1 MALEIVILDGVDI
14 VANAFNAVAAFVKN
28 DTWFSLVKI
37 AEFIGV
43 IMAALVYVKGQDL
56 RTFFYWLIA
65 FVLVNALLLTPK
77 ERIVVVDLSSPTV
90 IKSIDNVPLG
100 VALPLYLSTKI
111 GYSIAQTYDLF
122 FHSPSDVRYTNTG
135 LLFGQRLLE
144 ESFYVKPSND
154 RLTSNINNYIQS
166 CVIERNMIKGGGSFE
181 SLMKNEELITTLYS
195 GSPADYMTYNQNG
208 TSTLQS
214 CAVAGRTIA
223 TEIKNYSSSD
233 DPIKKIMSGL
243 GLKSAKPGSL
253 SEYKNKLSN
262 VQNYFIGTSKSASE
276 IFTQNMLVN
285 SYRRALE
292 HYPAALDGS
301 SELIAQASEQ
311 SLTKMKLAHHASY
324 EVAGK
329 TLPALHT
336 VFLTMMIGIFPIMA
350 LAMFIREISWNAIK
364 NYLSILFSL
373 MMWPVLFAIFNSII
387 TTLNANVMHGEG
399 FTLQNMDKIKENAS
413 MIAGMASWLMLSIPF
428 LSFKLVTNLGQ
439 NIASAGSYLGSALAG
454 STSADAAS
462 VAAGNYSWGNMQ
474 MNNINGN
481 KVDLNSVYREGM
493 KTIQLANGATQT
505 MTNDGS
511 MVLDSTGSMSKLP
524 FSFDTGRMLDAS
536 LNSSIQA
543 LQRQS
548 EQYMQGYRSSMTNAH
563 DSASQILKNYSHQDL
578 RQKGLTENDIHAL
591 KDVAQ
596 ESHGA
601 SIRNAATDS
610 TRSADSTS
618 TNKVNSTGAG
628 VKATANAEA
637 SGGFTLFGNGAKAS
651 VGVHG
656 EAGTSYYVHDS
667 NNEEASK
674 SKDSSY
680 TFGKDEQW
688 NTSQFAEKSKQIS
701 QIDTSNVQDSQL
713 RSLIKNTQDSMRNA
727 YENFNGFT
735 ATQSRERVLSETANL
750 TESQRMNIQHRLEQE
765 FVGYARTRLGDD
777 NVGYVLTSGTAEARE
792 QRTQLIN
799 EYSAQFEESL
809 RNIHDGNGVKVLGSQ
824 GGFSNSNSGGQ
835 NGFNSIMPSGQ
846 VENYVSNRG
855 LNYEE
860 QAKQMGIKT
869 DPIEHV
875 NPHSNKNQNVINAYD
890 VQAEKNKIMS
900 DSAEKFADNRE
911 KANEKKYKDKY

>member
-28 DTWFSLVKI
+28 DTWFSLIKI

-43 IMAALVYVKGQDL
+43 IMAALVYVKGQDI

-100 VALPLYLSTKI
+100 VALPLYLTTKV

-578 RQKGLTENDIHAL
+578 LQKGLTESQINAL
-591 KDVAQ
+591 RNTAQ

-601 SIRNAATDS
+601 STKEAATDS
-610 TRSADSTS
+610 TRNTDSTS
-618 TNKVNSTGAG
+618 TSRTNSTGGKISFGGKIFAIG
-628 VKATANAEA
+628 AEG
-637 SGGFTLFGNGAKAS
+637 S
-651 VGVHG
+651 
-656 EAGTSYYVHDS
+656 TSYYVNDS
-667 NNEEASK
+667 DSEDVSK

-680 TFGKDEQW
+680 SYSKDNNW
-688 NTSQFAEKSKQIS
+688 NNAQVAENTKQLSEIN
-701 QIDTSNVQDSQL
+701 TSNVQDSQL

-824 GGFSNSNSGGQ
+824 GGFSNSNSGSQ
-835 NGFNSIMPSGQ
+835 NGSNSIVPNGQ
-846 VENYVSNRG
+846 IENYTGVQGSN
-855 LNYEE
+855 LEA
-860 QAKQMGIKT
+860 QANDLGIKT
-869 DPIEHV
+869 EPI
-875 NPHSNKNQNVINAYD
+875 NQINTQSERNQTLKNAYD
-890 VQAEKNKIMS
+890 IQAAKNKIMA
-900 DSAEKFADNRE
+900 DSAEKFVANRE
-911 KANEKKYKDKY
+911 KSNNTKFNEKN

>member
-14 VANAFNAVAAFVKN
+14 VANAFNAVASFVKN
-28 DTWFSLVKI
+28 DTWFSLIKI

-56 RTFFYWLIA
+56 RTFFYWLVA

-77 ERIVVVDLSSPTV
+77 ERVVVVDLANQTMRP
-90 IKSIDNVPLG
+90 IPIDNVPLG

-122 FHSPSDVRYTNTG
+122 FHSPSDVKYTNTG

-208 TSTLQS
+208 ASTLQS
-214 CAVAGRTIA
+214 CAVAGRAIA

-253 SEYKNKLSN
+253 SEYKNKVSN

-285 SYRRALE
+285 SYRHALE

-387 TTLNANVMHGEG
+387 TTLNANIMHGEG
-399 FTLQNMDKIKENAS
+399 FTLQNMDKVKENAS

-505 MTNDGS
+505 MTSDGS

-578 RQKGLTENDIHAL
+578 LQKGLTESQINAL
-591 KDVAQ
+591 RNTAQ
-596 ESHGA
+596 ESHGT
-601 SIRNAATDS
+601 STKDAATDS
-610 TRSADSTS
+610 TRNTDSTS
-618 TNKVNSTGAG
+618 TSRTNSTGG
-628 VKATANAEA
+628 KI
-637 SGGFTLFGNGAKAS
+637 S
-651 VGVHG
+651 VGG
-656 EAGTSYYVHDS
+656 KIFGIGAEGSTSYYVNDS
-667 NNEEASK
+667 DSEDVSK

-680 TFGKDEQW
+680 SYSKDDNW
-688 NTSQFAEKSKQIS
+688 NNAQVAENTKQLSEIN
-701 QIDTSNVQDSQL
+701 TSNVQDSQL

-824 GGFSNSNSGGQ
+824 GGFSNSNSGSQ
-835 NGFNSIMPSGQ
+835 NGSNSIVPNGQ
-846 VENYVSNRG
+846 IENYTGVQGSN
-855 LNYEE
+855 LEA
-860 QAKQMGIKT
+860 QANDLGIKT
-869 DPIEHV
+869 EPT
-875 NPHSNKNQNVINAYD
+875 NQINTQSERNQTLKNAYD
-890 VQAEKNKIMS
+890 IQAAKNKIMA
-900 DSAEKFADNRE
+900 DSAEKFVANRE
-911 KANEKKYKDKY
+911 KSNNTRFNEKN

>member
-28 DTWFSLVKI
+28 DTWFSLIKI
-37 AEFIGV
+37 AEFIGI
-43 IMAALVYVKGQDL
+43 IMAALVYVKGQDI

-77 ERIVVVDLSSPTV
+77 ERVVVVDLSSPTV
-90 IKSIDNVPLG
+90 IKNIDNVPLG

-122 FHSPSDVRYTNTG
+122 FHSPSDVKYTNTG

-208 TSTLQS
+208 ASTLQS
-214 CAVAGRTIA
+214 CAVAGRAIA

-253 SEYKNKLSN
+253 NEYKNKLSN

-387 TTLNANVMHGEG
+387 TTLNANVMHGQG
-399 FTLQNMDKIKENAS
+399 FTLQNMDKVKENAS

-439 NIASAGSYLGSALAG
+439 NIASAGSYLGNALAG
-454 STSADAAS
+454 STSADSAS

-591 KDVAQ
+591 RDVAQ
-596 ESHGA
+596 ESHMA
-601 SIRNAATDS
+601 STRNAATDS
-610 TRSADSTS
+610 TRSTDTTS
-618 TNKVNSTGAG
+618 TNRVNSTG
-628 VKATANAEA
+628 
-637 SGGFTLFGNGAKAS
+637 GGAKVTLEGGIKLFGKGIGGQA
-651 VGVHG
+651 

-667 NNEEASK
+667 NNEDASK

-688 NTSQFAEKSKQIS
+688 NTSQVAEKSKQINE
-701 QIDTSNVQDSQL
+701 IDTSNVQDSQL
-713 RSLIKNTQDSMRNA
+713 RSLIKNTQDSVRNA
-727 YENFNGFT
+727 YENFSGFT

-750 TESQRMNIQHRLEQE
+750 TESQRINIQHRLEQE

-824 GGFSNSNSGGQ
+824 GGFSNSNSGSQ
-835 NGFNSIMPSGQ
+835 NGSNSIVPNGQ
-846 VENYVSNRG
+846 IENYVGNRE

-875 NPHSNKNQNVINAYD
+875 NPHSNRNQNVINAYD

>member
-399 FTLQNMDKIKENAS
+399 FTLQNMDKVKENAS

-462 VAAGNYSWGNMQ
+462 VAVGNYSWSNMQ

-493 KTIQLANGATQT
+493 STIQNKDGSTTT
-505 MTNDGS
+505 MTNNGQFVHNVDMGMSRLPFKIDALSSISSSLANSASVTERESAQYQQGFRHAMTNAYDNATQLSKHLAHNVDAGEGLSSDTRQALDKTFRELNSYRNNDGINKQNAIDVKDQS
-511 MVLDSTGSMSKLP
+511 SNSFSTSLGVNVGGSGGAKSDSKGSVLDSITKFIPISASSSATVNSNHIRSDDGRLGSGFDMNVGQEGSQSDAYSKVKSL
-524 FSFDTGRMLDAS
+524 SETEISNIKDQDTRSLVRNLQAS
-536 LNSSIQA
+536 L
-543 LQRQS
+543 
-548 EQYMQGYRSSMTNAH
+548 
-563 DSASQILKNYSHQDL
+563 
-578 RQKGLTENDIHAL
+578 
-591 KDVAQ
+591 
-596 ESHGA
+596 
-601 SIRNAATDS
+601 
-610 TRSADSTS
+610 RSADENWNSFVASQAKEKAISDVATLTQTNSFNVSDDYSQRFANYVYQTLGQDQAVNVLSANPNAQDLKTREALLQEFSQRYTEELIAQHQSRST
-618 TNKVNSTGAG
+618 
-628 VKATANAEA
+628 E
-637 SGGFTLFGNGAKAS
+637 TLGKYS
-651 VGVHG
+651 
-656 EAGTSYYVHDS
+656 S
-667 NNEEASK
+667 NNNPMNHQGN
-674 SKDSSY
+674 Y
-680 TFGKDEQW
+680 
-688 NTSQFAEKSKQIS
+688 
-701 QIDTSNVQDSQL
+701 
-713 RSLIKNTQDSMRNA
+713 
-727 YENFNGFT
+727 
-735 ATQSRERVLSETANL
+735 QS
-750 TESQRMNIQHRLEQE
+750 
-765 FVGYARTRLGDD
+765 
-777 NVGYVLTSGTAEARE
+777 
-792 QRTQLIN
+792 
-799 EYSAQFEESL
+799 
-809 RNIHDGNGVKVLGSQ
+809 
-824 GGFSNSNSGGQ
+824 
-835 NGFNSIMPSGQ
+835 
-846 VENYVSNRG
+846 
-855 LNYEE
+855 NYEQASNKLIE
-860 QAKQMGIKT
+860 QGYSEGIKEN
-869 DPIEHV
+869 PMSGKEHLT
-875 NPHSNKNQNVINAYD
+875 Q
-890 VQAEKNKIMS
+890 
-900 DSAEKFADNRE
+900 
-911 KANEKKYKDKY
+911 KANEFNQKGKEFSENYSSEKSSHQRRIATEKEHIRNQNKN

>member
-14 VANAFNAVAAFVKN
+14 VANAFNAVASFVKN
-28 DTWFSLVKI
+28 DTWFSLIKI

-56 RTFFYWLIA
+56 RTFFYWLVA

-77 ERIVVVDLSSPTV
+77 ERVVVVDLANQTMRP
-90 IKSIDNVPLG
+90 IPIDNVPLG

-122 FHSPSDVRYTNTG
+122 FHSPSDVKYTNTG

-208 TSTLQS
+208 ASTLQS
-214 CAVAGRTIA
+214 CAVAGRAIA

-253 SEYKNKLSN
+253 SEYKNKVSN

-285 SYRRALE
+285 SYRHALE

-350 LAMFIREISWNAIK
+350 LAMFIREISLNAIK

-387 TTLNANVMHGEG
+387 TTLNANIMHGEG
-399 FTLQNMDKIKENAS
+399 FTLQNMDKVKENAS

-462 VAAGNYSWGNMQ
+462 VAVGNYSWSNMQ

-578 RQKGLTENDIHAL
+578 LQKGLTESQINAL
-591 KDVAQ
+591 RNTAQ

-601 SIRNAATDS
+601 STKEAATDS
-610 TRSADSTS
+610 TRNTDSTS
-618 TNKVNSTGAG
+618 TSRTNSTGG
-628 VKATANAEA
+628 KI
-637 SGGFTLFGNGAKAS
+637 S
-651 VGVHG
+651 VGG
-656 EAGTSYYVHDS
+656 KIFGIGAEGSTSYYVNDS
-667 NNEEASK
+667 DSEDVSK

-680 TFGKDEQW
+680 SYSKDNNW
-688 NTSQFAEKSKQIS
+688 NNAQVAENTKQLSEIN
-701 QIDTSNVQDSQL
+701 TSNVQDSQL

-824 GGFSNSNSGGQ
+824 GGFSNSNSGSQ
-835 NGFNSIMPSGQ
+835 NGSNSIVPNGQ
-846 VENYVSNRG
+846 IENYTGVQGSN
-855 LNYEE
+855 LEA
-860 QAKQMGIKT
+860 QANDLGIKT
-869 DPIEHV
+869 EPI
-875 NPHSNKNQNVINAYD
+875 NQINTQNERNQTLKNAYD
-890 VQAEKNKIMS
+890 IQAAKNKIMA
-900 DSAEKFADNRE
+900 DSAEKFVANRE
-911 KANEKKYKDKY
+911 KSNNTRFNEKN

>member
-578 RQKGLTENDIHAL
+578 LQKGLTESQINAL
-591 KDVAQ
+591 RNTAQ

-601 SIRNAATDS
+601 STKEAATDS
-610 TRSADSTS
+610 TRNTDSTS
-618 TNKVNSTGAG
+618 TSRTNSTGGKISFGGKIFAIG
-628 VKATANAEA
+628 AEG
-637 SGGFTLFGNGAKAS
+637 S
-651 VGVHG
+651 
-656 EAGTSYYVHDS
+656 TSYYVNDS
-667 NNEEASK
+667 DSEDVSK

-680 TFGKDEQW
+680 SYSKDNNW
-688 NTSQFAEKSKQIS
+688 NNAQVAENTKQLSEIN
-701 QIDTSNVQDSQL
+701 TSNVQDSQL

-824 GGFSNSNSGGQ
+824 GGFSNSNSGSQ
-835 NGFNSIMPSGQ
+835 NGSNSIVPNGQ
-846 VENYVSNRG
+846 IENYTGVQGSN
-855 LNYEE
+855 LEA
-860 QAKQMGIKT
+860 QANDLGIKT
-869 DPIEHV
+869 EPI
-875 NPHSNKNQNVINAYD
+875 NQINTQSERNQTLKNAYD
-890 VQAEKNKIMS
+890 IQAAKNKIMA
-900 DSAEKFADNRE
+900 DSAEKFVANRE
-911 KANEKKYKDKY
+911 KSNNTKFNEKN

>member
-28 DTWFSLVKI
+28 DTWFSLIKI

-43 IMAALVYVKGQDL
+43 IMAALVYVKGQDI

-100 VALPLYLSTKI
+100 VALPLYLTTKV

-122 FHSPSDVRYTNTG
+122 FHSPSDVKYTNTG

-166 CVIERNMIKGGGSFE
+166 CVIERNMIKSGGSFE
-181 SLMKNEELITTLYS
+181 SLMKNEQLITTLYS
-195 GSPADYMTYNQNG
+195 GSQADYMTYNQNG
-208 TSTLQS
+208 ASTLQS
-214 CAVAGRTIA
+214 CAVAGRAIA

-253 SEYKNKLSN
+253 NEYKNKLSN

-285 SYRRALE
+285 SYRHALE

-387 TTLNANVMHGEG
+387 TTLNANIMHGEG

-413 MIAGMASWLMLSIPF
+413 MLAGMASWLMLSIPF

-596 ESHGA
+596 ESNGA
-601 SIRNAATDS
+601 SIKNSATDS
-610 TRSADSTS
+610 TRSTDTTS
-618 TNKVNSTGAG
+618 TNRVNSTG
-628 VKATANAEA
+628 
-637 SGGFTLFGNGAKAS
+637 GGAKVTLEGGLKLFGDGI
-651 VGVHG
+651 GIQG

-667 NNEEASK
+667 NNEDASK

-688 NTSQFAEKSKQIS
+688 NTSQVAEKSKQINE
-701 QIDTSNVQDSQL
+701 IDTSNVQDSQL

-727 YENFNGFT
+727 YENFSGFT

-824 GGFSNSNSGGQ
+824 GGFSNSNSGSQ
-835 NGFNSIMPSGQ
+835 NGSNSIVPNGQ
-846 VENYVSNRG
+846 IENYVGNRE

-875 NPHSNKNQNVINAYD
+875 NPHSNRNQNVINAYD

-900 DSAEKFADNRE
+900 DSAEKFANNRE

>member
-243 GLKSAKPGSL
+243 GLKSAKTGSL

-413 MIAGMASWLMLSIPF
+413 MLAGMASWLMLSIPF

-578 RQKGLTENDIHAL
+578 LQKGLTESQINAL
-591 KDVAQ
+591 RNTAQ

-601 SIRNAATDS
+601 STKDAATDS
-610 TRSADSTS
+610 TRNTDSTS
-618 TNKVNSTGAG
+618 TSRTNSTGG
-628 VKATANAEA
+628 KI
-637 SGGFTLFGNGAKAS
+637 S
-651 VGVHG
+651 VGGKVFG
-656 EAGTSYYVHDS
+656 IGAEGSTSYYVNDS
-667 NNEEASK
+667 DSEDVSK

-680 TFGKDEQW
+680 SYSKDDNW
-688 NTSQFAEKSKQIS
+688 NNAQVAENTKQLSEIN
-701 QIDTSNVQDSQL
+701 TSNVQDSQL

-824 GGFSNSNSGGQ
+824 GGFSNSNSGSQ
-835 NGFNSIMPSGQ
+835 NGSNSIVPNGQ
-846 VENYVSNRG
+846 IENYVGNRE

-875 NPHSNKNQNVINAYD
+875 NPHSNRNQNVINAYD
-890 VQAEKNKIMS
+890 VQAAKNKIMA
-900 DSAEKFADNRE
+900 DSAEKFVANRE
-911 KANEKKYKDKY
+911 KSNNTRFNEKN

>member
-413 MIAGMASWLMLSIPF
+413 MLAGMASWLMLSIPF

-578 RQKGLTENDIHAL
+578 LQKGLTESQINAL
-591 KDVAQ
+591 RNTAQ

-601 SIRNAATDS
+601 STKDAATDS
-610 TRSADSTS
+610 TRNTDSTS
-618 TNKVNSTGAG
+618 TSRTNSTGG
-628 VKATANAEA
+628 KI
-637 SGGFTLFGNGAKAS
+637 S
-651 VGVHG
+651 VGGKVFG
-656 EAGTSYYVHDS
+656 IGAEGSTSYYVNDS
-667 NNEEASK
+667 DSEDVSK

-680 TFGKDEQW
+680 SYSKDDNW
-688 NTSQFAEKSKQIS
+688 NNAQVAENTKQLSEIN
-701 QIDTSNVQDSQL
+701 TSNVQDSQL

-824 GGFSNSNSGGQ
+824 GGFSNSNSGSQ
-835 NGFNSIMPSGQ
+835 NGSNSIVPNGQ
-846 VENYVSNRG
+846 IENYVGNRE

-875 NPHSNKNQNVINAYD
+875 NPHSNRNQNVINAYD
-890 VQAEKNKIMS
+890 VQAAKNKIMA
-900 DSAEKFADNRE
+900 DSAEKFVANRE
-911 KANEKKYKDKY
+911 KSNNTRFNEKN

>member
-413 MIAGMASWLMLSIPF
+413 MLAGMASWLMLSIPF

-578 RQKGLTENDIHAL
+578 LQKGLTESQINAL
-591 KDVAQ
+591 RNTAQ

-601 SIRNAATDS
+601 STKDAATDS
-610 TRSADSTS
+610 TRNTDSTS
-618 TNKVNSTGAG
+618 TSRTNSTGG
-628 VKATANAEA
+628 KI
-637 SGGFTLFGNGAKAS
+637 S
-651 VGVHG
+651 VGG
-656 EAGTSYYVHDS
+656 KIFGIGAEGSTSYYVNDS
-667 NNEEASK
+667 DSEDVSK

-680 TFGKDEQW
+680 SYSKDDNW
-688 NTSQFAEKSKQIS
+688 NNAQVAENTKQLSEIN
-701 QIDTSNVQDSQL
+701 TSNVQDSQL

-824 GGFSNSNSGGQ
+824 GGFSNSNSGSQ
-835 NGFNSIMPSGQ
+835 NGSNSIVPNGQ
-846 VENYVSNRG
+846 IENYVGNRE

-875 NPHSNKNQNVINAYD
+875 NPHSNRNQNVINAYD

-900 DSAEKFADNRE
+900 DSAEKFVANRE
-911 KANEKKYKDKY
+911 KSNNTRFNEKN